1 VIIWVVVALVLLFKS
16 ALADH
21 TDGKKALAHALI
33 DKEDHSSFQALH
45 TFDLIICFTWFEEKG
60 TDKVNRGEGD

>member
-1 VIIWVVVALVLLFKS
+1 VVVALVLRFKS

-21 TDGKKALAHALI
+21 TDGKKALAHALV
-33 DKEDHSSFQALH
+33 DKEDHSSFQVLH

-60 TDKVNRGEGD
+60 TDKVMSREGD